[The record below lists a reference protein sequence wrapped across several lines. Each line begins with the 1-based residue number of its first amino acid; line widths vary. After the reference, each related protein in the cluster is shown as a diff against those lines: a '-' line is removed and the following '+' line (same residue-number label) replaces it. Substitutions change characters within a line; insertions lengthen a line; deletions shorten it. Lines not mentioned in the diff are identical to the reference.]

1 MTSLRVAWTMLGLA
15 SFPGSSCAVEEAGNE
30 AMLGQRNNYLFNG
43 AEVQESR
50 AIPVPLKQHPYR
62 WQVIQLFTPAKK
74 TFFSEDHNHQL
85 SKGTN
90 NGWVHLRTSVN
101 VIQRVMRSAWLITL
115 LSEKKKKLHL
125 YYTCVSLVVNS
136 SLYPGRIS
144 VLLLTSSTA
153 SWTAVMKGLPSRPS
167 EKEFVASGV
176 MPLTNTARVRVLLTV
191 LSAACA
197 TTYAGTLWRR
207 MGSSSDNTTTLALRS
222 TFLSITLLQKVIA
235 VFRYPR
241 YSQLPIAAVL
251 LISHALYLTVNY
263 ILSSD
268 TFINLGINGL
278 WRCCLLS

>member
-62 WQVIQLFTPAKK
+62 LQVIQLFTSAKK

-115 LSEKKKKLHL
+115 LSEKKTTSLLYLCVIGSEFQPVSRKNISSVVDQLHCKLD
-125 YYTCVSLVVNS
+125 S
-136 SLYPGRIS
+136 SDEGSPIQALR
-144 VLLLTSSTA
+144 
-153 SWTAVMKGLPSRPS
+153 
-167 EKEFVASGV
+167 E
-176 MPLTNTARVRVLLTV
+176 RVRSVRGDATHKHGQGE
-191 LSAACA
+191 SAVTGAVGCLRHHICRD
-197 TTYAGTLWRR
+197 TLEED
-207 MGSSSDNTTTLALRS
+207 G
-222 TFLSITLLQKVIA
+222 
-235 VFRYPR
+235 
-241 YSQLPIAAVL
+241 
-251 LISHALYLTVNY
+251 
-263 ILSSD
+263 
-268 TFINLGINGL
+268 
-278 WRCCLLS
+278 